1 MRSCR
6 PLIPTSA
13 VAVTVISLLIAGC
26 GGRSSTA
33 AAPMTQNGVV
43 ALVGYSHCMHS
54 HGVPNFPDPN
64 SSGEIPKDKVIPL
77 VSSPQFAVAEKACQH
92 LMPNG
97 SLGPTETAQPTN
109 IRLAHALSF
118 ARCMRTH
125 GFPSFPDP
133 TSQGQL
139 TPQMVT
145 AAGIDLH
152 QPNLLSAGLDCV
164 PASHGML
171 TRSAIERAVH
181 GG

>member
-26 GGRSSTA
+26 GGSSSTTA
-33 AAPMTQNGVV
+33 ATTTQTGLV
-43 ALVGYSHCMHS
+43 AYSHCMHS
-54 HGVPNFPDPN
+54 NGVPNFPDPD

-92 LMPNG
+92 LMPNR
-97 SLGPTETAQPTN
+97 SLGPTETAQPTH
-109 IRLAHALSF
+109 IRLADALSF
-118 ARCMRTH
+118 ARCMRTR
-125 GFPSFPDP
+125 GFPNFPDP

-164 PASHGML
+164 PASHGLL